1 MYPGPKYTALGLT
14 AVGLAVLGALFIL
27 FPAVRML
34 GVALLITAIIIGIV
48 VLTQRDRIIWEGVT
62 AICLPAVILVAA
74 AGIGIASTPS
84 TSTPSAHRT
93 VSNSSPAETTSTP
106 SSTPTTSS
114 PTPTPSALSKEEIKA
129 WFDTAGQACGTAEKP
144 SWFSEPDK
152 QYFAFA
158 SIKATDK
165 DDPRY
170 VSRVEAKCVISS
182 LGVPEDSAYL
192 MVQDAYTNLKR
203 HRTTTDGL
211 TIVIDEHPSV
221 PNMVVVLVGPRDA
234 S

>member
-1 MYPGPKYTALGLT
+1 MHPAPKYTALGLT

-93 VSNSSPAETTSTP
+93 VSDNSPPETT
-106 SSTPTTSS
+106 
-114 PTPTPSALSKEEIKA
+114 
-129 WFDTAGQACGTAEKP
+129 DTATLYSAAKECGLADKDSLHKP
-144 SWFSEPDK
+144 SL
-152 QYFAFA
+152 
-158 SIKATDK
+158 
-165 DDPRY
+165 RH
-170 VSRVEAKCVISS
+170 SRVPGYDSVYADFTYSS
-182 LGVPEDSAYL
+182 DPNYDQNSDPMEYGLTSQARCLLSHLGVSEESISKVINTDETESTTNQYLIRSTQSHFDDSLFTLDFYEL
-192 MVQDAYTNLKR
+192 N
-203 HRTTTDGL
+203 
-211 TIVIDEHPSV
+211 
-221 PNMVVVLVGPRDA
+221 
-234 S
+234 